1 MIQTIHNSRPA
12 TIYLTDT
19 YVDTVYAVYDDNDDV
34 FFHVEI
40 DDPSLDVREELEKEF
55 DDETVRQI
63 LAEI

>member
-12 TIYLTDT
+12 TIYFTDI
-19 YVDTVYAVYDDNDDV
+19 VDTVYAVYDDNDDV